1 MMTKLLVMFLY
12 FLPFIDLLTSI
23 ATWES
28 KASIGLILKGL
39 FVIIASIYLFYK
51 NYKKKEYWYLYGI
64 FIIYFLLYGDYL
76 VFNKPNTIFIEFINV
91 IKIFYFPFLVLFF
104 SQCENKELSK
114 KLFFYYS
121 LCFLLMY
128 LIPYPLGLGHNIN
141 EIYENKNLYLSYFY
155 VGNELV
161 NIFALV
167 RPIGFLYLKDKKRIY
182 LLGYLIL
189 IFLMILLLGTKT
201 MYLSFLFVIGYFLF
215 KKREM
220 FKKYLVIVLIL
231 LLLLPQSSLY
241 KNIKTSLEYY
251 HIQNVS
257 DLLTFQNI
265 DNVIYSNRLS
275 FVYNLHKNYQKEDIS
290 GKIFGMGRQKIMTM
304 KDAEIDIFDI
314 FYSIGILGFM
324 VYLAFFA
331 FVINKAK
338 LKGIYAYLFWLL
350 ILISLFSGHV
360 LLSPMTSSYLAI
372 MVGIN
377 YNERKD
383 KDEILD
389 QKSIK
394 TT

>member
-12 FLPFIDLLTSI
+12 ILPFIDLLTSI

-39 FVIIASIYLFYK
+39 FVIIASIYLFCK

-64 FIIYFLLYGDYL
+64 FIIYFLLYGSYL

-141 EIYENKNLYLSYFY
+141 EIYEIKNLYLSYFY

-161 NIFALV
+161 NIFVLV
-167 RPIGFLYLKDKKRIY
+167 LPIGFLYLKDKKRIY

-275 FVYNLHKNYQKEDIS
+275 FAYNLHKNYQKEDIS

-314 FYSIGILGFM
+314 FYSIGILGLM
-324 VYLAFFA
+324 IYLVFFVL
-331 FVINKAK
+331 VINKAK

-377 YNERKD
+377 YNEGKE